1 MRKRSIIFD
10 MLYGMY
16 LIRGNSAYMI
26 GEKLTQREHAIQSY
40 RWMRKYNGSSNM
52 RVAAFFHDIG
62 HLVVPHIDPT
72 KENIDDKHEKYGSEY
87 LESLGFKRSV
97 TEPIR
102 LHVTAKRYIVTTQP
116 KTYYDKLSEA
126 SKITFKLQG
135 GQLNEYEMNQFRN
148 NIWSEN
154 AVTLR
159 ICDDKSKN
167 IISTDLTSEEISE
180 LSEDIQ
186 NSLN

>member
-1 MRKRSIIFD
+1 MRKNSLLFD
-10 MLYGMY
+10 MLYGIY
-16 LIRGNSAYMI
+16 LVRGNSAYMI
-26 GEKLTQREHAIQSY
+26 GEKLTQREHAIQAY
-40 RWMRKYNGSSNM
+40 RWMRQYNGSCHM

-62 HLVVPHIDPT
+62 HLVVPRIDPT

-87 LESLGFKRSV
+87 LESFGFKKSV

-102 LHVTAKRYIVTTQP
+102 LHVTAKRYLVATQP
-116 KTYYDKLSEA
+116 KTYFDKLSEA

-135 GQLNEYEMNQFRN
+135 GQLNEYEIKQFRC
-148 NIWSEN
+148 NIYSEN

-167 IISTDLTSEEISE
+167 VISTDLTSEEISE

-186 NSLN
+186 NSLT